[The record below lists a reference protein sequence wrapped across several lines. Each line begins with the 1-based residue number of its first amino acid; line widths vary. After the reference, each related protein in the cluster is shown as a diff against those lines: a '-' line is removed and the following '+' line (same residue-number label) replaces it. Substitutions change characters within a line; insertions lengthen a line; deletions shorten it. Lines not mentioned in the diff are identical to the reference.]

1 MNKKIVSKT
10 KFLINIIIS
19 ALIWSFLLSFIY
31 DIVIGLFNRV
41 ESNVL
46 IIILSYFVWMI
57 MTLLIVFMSYISNIK
72 RRVAKYEME
81 KVKIIGLVIFY
92 IMIIGINLTNIVDG
106 VITSPIIWIPL
117 IIIDM
122 FLIAL
127 INELS
132 FRRFIANE
140 KK

>member
-1 MNKKIVSKT
+1 
-10 KFLINIIIS
+10 
-19 ALIWSFLLSFIY
+19 
-31 DIVIGLFNRV
+31 
-41 ESNVL
+41 
-46 IIILSYFVWMI
+46 
-57 MTLLIVFMSYISNIK
+57 
-72 RRVAKYEME
+72 ME